1 MIINISMKPR
11 IGYFSSMKRVTRFEF
26 IYPEAN
32 GYENWLWT
40 DFDIRLIDQ
49 LHSNSNICYAC
60 HLNQPK
66 QPKGLTFIN
75 SLKSVF
81 DNLIEIDVPIESA
94 LPVDNWWYNAINKL
108 FYTEN
113 ENTLYCAEITDRDI
127 KDRFLA
133 KKDIGCFWYIFFLEE
148 DGKSKLFSVLREFGI
163 NSDNIISNNKIKFV
177 IYRDYM
183 KNSISIITSDDNRSP
198 IDGFISKS
206 RILMQEKNISNIFD
220 TSYINNLSSQKV
232 NL

>member
-1 MIINISMKPR
+1 
-11 IGYFSSMKRVTRFEF
+11 
-26 IYPEAN
+26 
-32 GYENWLWT
+32 
-40 DFDIRLIDQ
+40 
-49 LHSNSNICYAC
+49 
-60 HLNQPK
+60 
-66 QPKGLTFIN
+66 
-75 SLKSVF
+75 
-81 DNLIEIDVPIESA
+81 
-94 LPVDNWWYNAINKL
+94 
-108 FYTEN
+108 
-113 ENTLYCAEITDRDI
+113 
-127 KDRFLA
+127 
-133 KKDIGCFWYIFFLEE
+133 
-148 DGKSKLFSVLREFGI
+148 LREFGI